1 MLSRKNFALLNIYHS
16 INDGFFDAIPVLLT
30 FVVLAYGLGEKEVGA
45 VVSAGTAL
53 STLAGLG
60 TIAAARHLGPFRI
73 LALLM
78 GICAAGFI
86 GAGLGTSF
94 GCIAVCFTVAMAGY
108 TVFHNICFSWLTAMT
123 ARERLGRI
131 LSDFAAIGDIG
142 RIPFIALAGYV
153 SALSLWGMAGW
164 RAICLF
170 FGVLGIV
177 AACALFVSPDGARP
191 PAQERA
197 QPSLRRSFGLLG
209 EPPVALA
216 IAASAL
222 NAFGNEKIFTFLPL
236 LIVAK
241 GFDPSIIGTFA
252 VGFSVGSFLGKLACG
267 RLLDQFGARVVF
279 VAAEALLSVLLV
291 FLVLAESLPMIIG
304 AAFLIG
310 ILTKG
315 TVPVMQAVITI
326 PFQKIGEYDEIFSLN
341 SFLRGVIT
349 MGTPLL
355 FGWLASLWNVG
366 VVYLLMAVASLCS
379 VVPLLFFDEA
389 LQVERSR

>member
-1 MLSRKNFALLNIYHS
+1 MLSKKKFALLNIYHS

-60 TIAAARHLGPFRI
+60 TIAAARYLGPFRI

-78 GICAAGFI
+78 AVCAVGFV
-86 GAGLGTSF
+86 GAALGSSF
-94 GCIAVCFTVAMAGY
+94 GCIAVCFTVAMTGY
-108 TVFHNICFSWLTAMT
+108 TVFHNICFSWLTAVT

-142 RIPFIALAGYV
+142 RIPFIALAGYA
-153 SALSLWGMAGW
+153 SALSLWGMSGW
-164 RAICLF
+164 RVVCLF
-170 FGVLGIV
+170 FGALGIL
-177 AACALFVSPDGARP
+177 AACVLFVSPGGARAAAP
-191 PAQERA
+191 ERQE
-197 QPSLRRSFGLLG
+197 PSLRRSFGLLK
-209 EPPVALA
+209 EPAVALSLA
-216 IAASAL
+216 SSAL

-241 GFDPSIIGTFA
+241 GFDPSVIGTFA
-252 VGFSVGSFLGKLACG
+252 VGFTVGSFLGKLACG
-267 RLLDQFGARVVF
+267 RLLDSFGPKTVF

-291 FLVLAESLPMIIG
+291 FLVLTESLPVIIG
-304 AAFLIG
+304 VAFLIG

-315 TVPVMQAVITI
+315 TVPVIQAIITI
-326 PFQKIGEYDEIFSLN
+326 PFQELGEYDGIFSIN

-355 FGWLASLWNVG
+355 FGWLASLWSIG
-366 VVYLLMAVASLCS
+366 AVYLLMAAVSFASL
-379 VVPLLFFDEA
+379 VPLLFFDETV
-389 LQVERSR
+389 QVVQSR